1 MSSRSVYRAI
11 IFPSLARVD
20 TATCQQ
26 GGNPREQVE
35 RVPLDINSIEPAN
48 DSFDTPR
55 EAAARPRLHFTSLL
69 RGRGEL
75 FSIYS
80 NNMSRGCDGLCPDNI
95 VPRSRGRATGSAPG
109 LCLHVNTRPT
119 PALEMITTRSR

>member
-1 MSSRSVYRAI
+1 MRSVYRAI

-55 EAAARPRLHFTSLL
+55 EAAAALHLFIARPRGALFNLL
-69 RGRGEL
+69 
-75 FSIYS
+75 
-80 NNMSRGCDGLCPDNI
+80 
-95 VPRSRGRATGSAPG
+95 
-109 LCLHVNTRPT
+109 
-119 PALEMITTRSR
+119 